1 MSVRSR
7 VRRANHVDTDL
18 DITAFLNLMVILVPF
33 LLITAVFSS
42 MTVLELNLPPQTKS
56 NSDNK
61 KPKKVQNFELILRQ
75 DEMILADTIGGPIKR
90 FYRRDGEFDM
100 QDLSDMLVRVK
111 LKFPDKKN
119 LSILMEPDT
128 PYDMLVQAMDTVRVV
143 AQEEDGEMVNKE
155 LFPVISIGD
164 APPAATAAK
173 MPESKG

>member
-7 VRRANHVDTDL
+7 VRRAKSVNTEL

-42 MTVLELNLPPQTKS
+42 MTVLDLNLPPQTK
-56 NSDNK
+56 NKKADNK

-75 DEMILADTIGGPIKR
+75 DEIVLADTIGGPIKR

-100 QDLSDMLVRVK
+100 KDLSDMLVRVK

-119 LSILMEPDT
+119 LTILMEPET

-143 AQEEDGEMVNKE
+143 DQEEDGEMVRKE
-155 LFPVISIGD
+155 LFPIISIGD
-164 APPAATAAK
+164 APPPVVSTPA
-173 MPESKG
+173 PQG